1 MLIKLNNN
9 YYVNL
14 KTVSNIECDPINL
27 RMIFLYDYSVRLN
40 RIKTPTGALK
50 TISDYKYK
58 DFDSYDEYSKFFNT
72 LKENIEKMTANGSL
86 NFREVKN
93 LADDERTRFYFVNLD
108 HLTFIKI
115 KDDPTMQKPRLILN
129 FDNAI
134 TFTDKS
140 VTDDQITGAWIY
152 IDIPESDMEIVRSN
166 IENIENIENCMLL
179 NEKNSR
185 IKKGFF
191 S

>member
-9 YYVNL
+9 YFVNL

-40 RIKTPTGALK
+40 RIKTQSGALK

-58 DFDSYDEYSKFFNT
+58 DFNSYEEYTEFFNE
-72 LKENIEKMTANGSL
+72 LREKIEKMTANGSL

-93 LADDERTRFYFVNLD
+93 LAEDEKTRFYFVNLD
-108 HLTFIKI
+108 HITFVKI
-115 KDDPTMQKPRLILN
+115 QDDPIKKKSRLILN

-140 VTDDQITGAWIY
+140 VSEDQITGAWIF
-152 IDIPESDMEIVRSN
+152 IDIPESDMEIVK
-166 IENIENIENCMLL
+166 ENIENIDNCMLL
-179 NEKNSR
+179 NDKNSR

>member
-9 YYVNL
+9 YFINL
-14 KTVSNIECDPINL
+14 KTVSNIECDPVNL
-27 RMIFLYDYSVRLN
+27 RMIFLYDYSVKLN
-40 RIKTPTGALK
+40 RVKTPSGALK

-58 DFDSYDEYSKFFNT
+58 DFDSYEEYSEFFNS
-72 LKENIEKMTANGSL
+72 LKDKIEKMTSNGSL

-140 VTDDQITGAWIY
+140 VSEDQITGAWIY
-152 IDIPESDMEIVRSN
+152 IDIPEPELEIVRSN
-166 IENIENIENCMLL
+166 IENIDNCMLL
-179 NEKNSR
+179 NEKNNR

-191 S
+191 LK

>member
-1 MLIKLNNN
+1 MLTKLNNN

-166 IENIENIENCMLL
+166 IENIDNCMLL

>member
-9 YYVNL
+9 YFINL
-14 KTVSNIECDPINL
+14 KTVSNIECDPVNL
-27 RMIFLYDYSVRLN
+27 RMIFLYDYSVKLN
-40 RIKTPTGALK
+40 RVKTPSGALK

-58 DFDSYDEYSKFFNT
+58 DFDSYEEYSEFFNS
-72 LKENIEKMTANGSL
+72 LKDKIEKMTSNGSL

-140 VTDDQITGAWIY
+140 VSEDQITGAWIY

-166 IENIENIENCMLL
+166 IENIDNCMLL

>member
-1 MLIKLNNN
+1 MLIKLNDN

-14 KTVSNIECDPINL
+14 KNVSNIECDPVNL

-40 RIKTPTGALK
+40 HIKTLTGVVK

-58 DFDSYDEYSKFFNT
+58 DFYSYDEYSEFFNA

-86 NFREVKN
+86 NFREVQN
-93 LADDERTRFYFVNLD
+93 LAEDERTRFYFVNLD
-108 HLTFIKI
+108 HIAFIKVQ
-115 KDDPTMQKPRLILN
+115 DDPTRKKSRLILN

-134 TFTDKS
+134 TFTDRS
-140 VTDDQITGAWIY
+140 ETDYQITGAWIY

-166 IENIENIENCMLL
+166 IENIDNCMLL
-179 NEKNSR
+179 NEKNSK

>member
-9 YYVNL
+9 YFVNL

-40 RIKTPTGALK
+40 RIKTPSGALK

-58 DFDSYDEYSKFFNT
+58 DFNSYEEYTEFFNK
-72 LKENIEKMTANGSL
+72 LKDKIERMTSNGSL

-93 LADDERTRFYFVNLD
+93 LAEDERARFYFVNLD
-108 HLTFIKI
+108 HITFVKVQ
-115 KDDPTMQKPRLILN
+115 DDPAKKKSRLILN

-140 VTDDQITGAWIY
+140 ISEDQITGAWIF
-152 IDIPESDMEIVRSN
+152 IDIPESEIGVVKAN
-166 IENIENIENCMLL
+166 IENIDNCMLL
-179 NEKNSR
+179 NDKNSR

>member
-9 YYVNL
+9 YFVNL

-40 RIKTPTGALK
+40 RVKTSSGALK

-58 DFDSYDEYSKFFNT
+58 DFNSYEEYTEFFNE
-72 LKENIEKMTANGSL
+72 LREKIEKMTANGSL

-93 LADDERTRFYFVNLD
+93 LAEDEKTRFYFVNLD
-108 HLTFIKI
+108 HITFVKI
-115 KDDPTMQKPRLILN
+115 QDDPIKKKSRLILN

-140 VTDDQITGAWIY
+140 VSDDQITGAWIF
-152 IDIPESDMEIVRSN
+152 IDIPESDMEIVK
-166 IENIENIENCMLL
+166 ENIENIDNCMLL
-179 NEKNSR
+179 NDKNSR

>member
-93 LADDERTRFYFVNLD
+93 LAEDERTRFYFVNLD

-166 IENIENIENCMLL
+166 IENIDNCMLL

-191 S
+191 SQNK

>member
-93 LADDERTRFYFVNLD
+93 LAEDERTRFYFVNLD

-140 VTDDQITGAWIY
+140 VSEDQITGAWIY

-166 IENIENIENCMLL
+166 IENIDNCMLL
-179 NEKNSR
+179 NEKNSK

-191 S
+191 SYNK